1 MFAGTETGL
10 YISFNDGDNWQQLQ
24 LGLPIVP
31 ITDLK
36 VHKGNLIAAT
46 MGRAFWILDD
56 LTMLRQY
63 DASKND
69 QFVLFQPNDAYRVS
83 GASMLDKV
91 FTDED
96 LETPFQ
102 SNTGINAATGLVLF
116 YQLPAKKD
124 SAAKYNLE
132 IKDSKGNLVRK
143 YASEADKDFV
153 GGYPGGPSPD
163 PLLPTN
169 SGLNRFVW
177 DQRYPPQTGVMN
189 VFIEG
194 GYDGHRATPGD
205 YKATL
210 IFGKESKTVSFKIL
224 ADPRISGTATEYEA
238 QHQLQ
243 SKVEAGIVDIHCAVN
258 KMRKA
263 NKQITD
269 LTEQLLAGDTTS
281 NKSIR
286 DKAAAITKN
295 LAKWEEALVQTKA
308 QSNDDIINYINK
320 LSADYIFLKGDLD
333 SNIPYTT
340 KGQEDQYI
348 FLDAQW
354 KTLKKQMQDL
364 VNNDITELNKLCKEK
379 DIAKIIVG
387 L

>member
-1 MFAGTETGL
+1 
-10 YISFNDGDNWQQLQ
+10 
-24 LGLPIVP
+24 V
-31 ITDLK
+31 
-36 VHKGNLIAAT
+36 
-46 MGRAFWILDD
+46 
-56 LTMLRQY
+56 LRQY

-69 QFVLFQPNDAYRVS
+69 QFVLLQPKDAYRVS

-91 FTDED
+91 YTDED
-96 LETPFQ
+96 LETPLQ
-102 SNTGINAATGLVLF
+102 SSVGLNAATGVVLF
-116 YQLPAKKD
+116 YQLPNKKD
-124 SAAKYNLE
+124 SAAKYSLE

-143 YASEADKDFV
+143 YSSEADKDFV

-163 PLLPTN
+163 PLLPTA

-194 GYDGHRATPGD
+194 GYDGHKVMPGD
-205 YKATL
+205 YSATL
-210 IFGKESKTVSFKIL
+210 NFGKESKTVSFKIL
-224 ADPRISGTATEYEA
+224 ADPRITGTAAEYEA

-243 SKVEAGIVDIHCAVN
+243 SKVEAGIVDIHNSVN

-263 NKQITD
+263 NKQIAD
-269 LTEQLLAGDTTS
+269 LTEQLEAGDTTA

-295 LAKWEEALVQTKA
+295 LAKWEDALVQTKA

-320 LSADYIFLKGDLD
+320 LSADYIFLKGDLE

-340 KGQEDQYI
+340 KGQQDQYNY
-348 FLDAQW
+348 LDAQW
-354 KTLKKQMQDL
+354 KPLKKQMQDL
-364 VNNDITELNKLCKEK
+364 VNNDIAELNKLCKEK